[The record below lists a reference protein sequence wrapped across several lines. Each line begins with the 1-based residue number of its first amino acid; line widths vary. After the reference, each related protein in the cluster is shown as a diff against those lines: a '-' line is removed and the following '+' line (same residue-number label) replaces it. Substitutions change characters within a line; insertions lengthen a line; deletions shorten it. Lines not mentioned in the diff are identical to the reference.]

1 MRAVVTGGSGLIGRA
16 VAATLAREGY
26 EVLVHHHRSGEAAEQ
41 TVQAI
46 VTAGGTARAT
56 GADLRTTEGIGRLLE
71 GLDEIHLLVHA
82 LGAYARAPLAET
94 TDEMLDEMLA
104 LNLLAPLRVTR
115 AALPSLRAAR
125 GQVVQL
131 LDIAASQPW
140 RDHAAYAASKAA
152 AAHSIRCLA
161 LELAPRVRINAV
173 SPGLVVG
180 ATGVAPD
187 TFADLEQR
195 IPLGRAVTPDEVA
208 GTVSLLARSPRSMTG
223 QVIAVDGGRSLGRR
237 RID

>member
-16 VAATLAREGY
+16 LATALAREGY
-26 EVLVHHHRSGEAAEQ
+26 DVLVHHHRSAQAAAE
-41 TVQAI
+41 TVEAI
-46 VTAGGTARAT
+46 VAAGGVAHAVQ
-56 GADLRTTEGIGRLLE
+56 ADLRTSEGVQRLLG
-71 GLDEIHLLVHA
+71 GLDELHLLVNA

-104 LNLLAPLRVTR
+104 LNFVAPLRVTR

-152 AAHSIRCLA
+152 AAHMIRCLA
-161 LELAPRVRINAV
+161 LELAPRVRVNAV
-173 SPGLVVG
+173 SPGLVAG
-180 ATGVAPD
+180 ATGVDPD
-187 TFADLEQR
+187 TFTDLEKR
-195 IPLGRAVTPDEVA
+195 IPGGGAVTPDEVA
-208 GTVSLLARSPRSMTG
+208 RAVVLLADLPRSVTG
-223 QVIAVDGGRSLGRR
+223 QIIAVDGGRSLGRR
-237 RID
+237 RLD